1 MTELKCLTTKEVA
14 RLCRVSG
21 ATVKRWEDA
30 GLLKSERTS
39 GGHRRFRAEEVA
51 RFQLELGLGLK
62 QFHGDE
68 SVANSGA
75 RRRDKKN
82 QSASALF
89 QSLMA
94 GSEEAATNILVN
106 AYLQGE
112 SLTEIFD
119 REICPAMRKIGE
131 LWFNGEITIAQEHLA
146 TRVACNAVYKL
157 RNTLSVP
164 KMTNKLA
171 ICCAMEG
178 EFHEFPVHLAQVS
191 IENEGWEVVNFG
203 ANTPLYC
210 LAEEVAKHAPKVV
223 CFSATIIGD
232 LERLAREY
240 KLFREQIAK
249 LKTLIVLGG
258 RVFDDKPI
266 RRRFPAEFY
275 AQSFGEVAGFVRG
288 LTEK

>member
-1 MTELKCLTTKEVA
+1 MGDLKCLTTKEVA
-14 RLCRVSG
+14 RLCRVSD

-51 RFQLELGLGLK
+51 RFQQVQNLGL
-62 QFHGDE
+62 QQSHGDE
-68 SVANSGA
+68 SAVNSA
-75 RRRDKKN
+75 PRARDKNN
-82 QSASALF
+82 QSGSELF

-94 GSEEAATNILVN
+94 GSEESATNILVS

-112 SLTEIFD
+112 TLTEIFD

-131 LWFNGEITIAQEHLA
+131 LWFDGKITIAQEHLA
-146 TRVACNAVYKL
+146 TRVASNAVYKL
-157 RNTLSVP
+157 RNTLAVP
-164 KMTNKLA
+164 KMIGELA

-191 IENEGWEVVNFG
+191 IENEGWAVINFG
-203 ANTPLYC
+203 ANTPLHC
-210 LAEEVAKHAPKVV
+210 LAEEIVKHAPQVL
-223 CFSATIIGD
+223 CISATIIND

-249 LKTLIVLGG
+249 LKISIVLGG
-258 RVFDDKPI
+258 RVFNDEPI
-266 RRRFPAEFY
+266 RRRFPAQFY

-288 LTEK
+288 LAEK